1 MAEAAAEGACIVCG
15 HLTPDK
21 SHGGGFRGAR
31 RYSHWRCADGE
42 ECAVRR
48 NAGKRRPRPEADVRA
63 EWRQRHPAGSTQE
76 ATP

>member
-1 MAEAAAEGACIVCG
+1 MTSPAAEGPCIVCG
-15 HLTPDK
+15 HRTADK

-48 NAGKRRPRPEADVRA
+48 NAGKRRPRPEAEVRA
-63 EWRQRHPAGSTQE
+63 EWRARHPGGRGQE
-76 ATP
+76 AAP

>member
-1 MAEAAAEGACIVCG
+1 MTEAAAEGPCIVCG
-15 HLTPDK
+15 HPTRDK

-48 NAGKRRPRPEADVRA
+48 NARKRRPRPEAEVRA
-63 EWRQRHPAGSTQE
+63 DWRVRHPEDREQE
-76 ATP
+76 APS